1 MLFYVDPEK
10 CNRDGLCV
18 EACGRRLIEMR
29 EAGSVPTRIA
39 GVEELCINC
48 GHCVAVCPSGALA
61 LHTMKP
67 EDCYQIKD
75 ELLINLEQAEQF
87 LRSRRSIRDYKDKPV
102 ERDKLNKLIQV
113 SGYAP
118 SASNARPVH
127 FLVIENKTEIRRLS
141 GLVVDWMRMTVKED
155 PTSGNAFHFDR
166 VVKFWDGG
174 KDPICR
180 NAPCLIVAHA
190 AESARMAQV
199 DCILALSY
207 AELIAPVLGLG
218 ATWAGFVMTATIFYP
233 LLVEALNLPKGH
245 KCFGVM
251 MVGYPQLKFVRMPQR
266 HPPAVAWR

>member
-1 MLFYVDPEK
+1 
-10 CNRDGLCV
+10 
-18 EACGRRLIEMR
+18 
-29 EAGSVPTRIA
+29 
-39 GVEELCINC
+39 
-48 GHCVAVCPSGALA
+48 
-61 LHTMKP
+61 MKP
-67 EDCYQIKD
+67 EDCYQIKN
-75 ELLINLEQAEQF
+75 ELRIDLEQAEQF
-87 LRSRRSIRDYKDKPV
+87 LRSRRSIRNYKDKPV

-127 FLVIENKTEIRRLS
+127 LLVIENKTEIRRLS

-155 PTSGNAFHFDR
+155 PTLGDAFHFDR

-180 NAPCLIVAHA
+180 NAPHLFVAHA
-190 AESARMAQV
+190 AENARMAQV
-199 DCILALSY
+199 DCILALAY

-218 ATWAGFVMTATIFYP
+218 ATWAGYMMSATIFYP
-233 LLVEALNLPKGH
+233 PLVEALNLPKGH

-251 MVGYPQLKFVRMPQR
+251 MVGYPELKFVRMPPR